1 MELRQLKTFRTIAY
15 LGSFQEA
22 AKVLFYA
29 QSTISEQIKNLEQ
42 ELGVK
47 LFNRESKSTT
57 LTEAGQNLLTY
68 VNRILRLEEEALKNI
83 NEQNEPSEII
93 SIRMPETLGIYYF
106 PKVLAEFSKT
116 YPKIRFDI
124 INCSHYSIT
133 QELNSAI
140 INLAFLITDDPFIS
154 NELDEKLLFKTEL
167 AFVAHPNNSIHKKKN
182 ISLEDLKDKAILL
195 PKEDCS
201 YKLIFDKLSILEKV
215 HPNSLYFFN
224 SIISLKNCITEERG
238 ITLIPVVSIKDE
250 LQKNTLKKIKLKK
263 KIIANVL
270 MIWRKSEKITP
281 QQKHL
286 MDLFVKHCKR

>member
-29 QSTISEQIKNLEQ
+29 QSTISEQIKNLEL
-42 ELGVK
+42 ELDVK
-47 LFNRESKSTT
+47 LFYRDSKSIY
-57 LTEAGQNLLTY
+57 LTEAGQSLLTY
-68 VNRILRLEEEALKNI
+68 ANQILRLEEEAVINI
-83 NEQNEPSEII
+83 IKQREPSEIL

-133 QELNSAI
+133 QELKSAL
-140 INLAFLITDDPFIS
+140 INLAFLITDDPFVS
-154 NELDEKLLFKTEL
+154 KDLEEKILFKTEL
-167 AFVAHPNNSIHKKKN
+167 VFVAHPKNPIHKKKN
-182 ISLEDLKDKAILL
+182 ITFEDLKDEPILL

-201 YKLIFDKLSILEKV
+201 YKLIFDKLAILEKV

-224 SIISLKNCITEERG
+224 SIIALKNCITEERG
-238 ITLIPVVSIKDE
+238 ITLIPLVAIREE
-250 LQKNTLKKIKLKK
+250 LKKKELKKIKLKN
-263 KIIANVL
+263 KITANVL
-270 MIWRKSEKITP
+270 MIWHKESPISPP
-281 QQKHL
+281 QKYL
-286 MDLFVKHCKR
+286 MELFVKYCKN